1 MERFH
6 RQETY
11 GGAGALGAT
20 CRPGTGTPPLCCAS
34 PAQGPLHAR
43 VCGAARLRRRLAR
56 QAQVL
61 LQAAVGVQRRG
72 GRARGGRARGGAA
85 LMLQGDG
92 LGPLP
97 HPAADTAGRRRRP
110 LASLPACVSVAAAH
124 RSRFSRKPTAP
135 SIPAPGRGARLYG
148 PAPGTRSAAPANQRR
163 APADPAPHSSPS
175 LVPRVVGPVF
185 PAPTCS
191 HLGEGQAKPCGA
203 SWPRRG
209 VMVPAGPSGRFCCG
223 GVWARSRRVGGP
235 VLPRAR
241 RRVQTHRVLPQIDEP
256 NVRQRGTETE
266 HPVIQSRSGKLAPSP
281 PAPGFV
287 IFL

>member
-1 MERFH
+1 MERSR

-11 GGAGALGAT
+11 GGAGALGAM

-110 LASLPACVSVAAAH
+110 LASLPACASVAAAH
-124 RSRFSRKPTAP
+124 RSRCRREPTAP
-135 SIPAPGRGARLYG
+135 SIPAPGRCARLYG

-163 APADPAPHSSPS
+163 APADPAPPLRPVPSSS
-175 LVPRVVGPVF
+175 G
-185 PAPTCS
+185 S
-191 HLGEGQAKPCGA
+191 
-203 SWPRRG
+203 
-209 VMVPAGPSGRFCCG
+209 GPS
-223 GVWARSRRVGGP
+223 V
-235 VLPRAR
+235 
-241 RRVQTHRVLPQIDEP
+241 
-256 NVRQRGTETE
+256 
-266 HPVIQSRSGKLAPSP
+266 
-281 PAPGFV
+281 PGADP
-287 IFL
+287 